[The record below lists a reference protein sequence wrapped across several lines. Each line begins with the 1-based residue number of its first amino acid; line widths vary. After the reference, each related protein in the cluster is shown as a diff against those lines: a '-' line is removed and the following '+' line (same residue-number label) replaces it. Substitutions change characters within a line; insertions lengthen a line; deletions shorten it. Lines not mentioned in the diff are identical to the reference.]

1 MSRGR
6 LLNSVTQQYHPPAG
20 TILFLLSWFC
30 HPQSGP
36 FPHGHTVAAN
46 APSITASH
54 SCNQRQKTCCSFFLK
69 SKETFPQIP
78 WQIVLL
84 ARITPHVTKQGDWG
98 YQDWL
103 RSIVI
108 HSPELGGAQ
117 SFLASKQ
124 H

>member
-6 LLNSVTQQYHPPAG
+6 LLNSMSQQYHPPVG
-20 TILFLLSWFC
+20 TILFFAFLVLPS
-30 HPQSGP
+30 SERVI
-36 FPHGHTVAAN
+36 PHGHTVVAN

-54 SCNQRQKTCCSFFLK
+54 SCSQRQKACCSFLLK
-69 SKETFPQIP
+69 SKETFPRTP
-78 WQIVLL
+78 RRIVLL
-84 ARITPHVTKQGDWG
+84 SRNVTKQADWG
-98 YQDWL
+98 YQHGL

-108 HSPELGGAQ
+108 HCPELGGAQ